1 MLTPKNHGVMM
12 DLLLG
17 DLFDDS
23 LLNEVYARLSDGQ
36 VEAGM
41 HDLFLGLQARRQNT
55 SDQEW
60 AEYVA
65 LCMRHPLKDLL
76 FQDPFTRHAAQKPRG
91 YAGDA
96 SLMDLIYSREER
108 WPLPEATSPLGRKI
122 FDYTSC
128 APAAEGVRSRRG
140 FVADL
145 LDHLVEELHQPHV
158 LSIAAGHLREAILSS
173 AVRRRKLGR
182 YVALDQDT
190 QSLEEVDRC
199 YAGYGVEIVPASI
212 RQILTQ
218 KVGLGE
224 FHFVYSMGL
233 FDYVQQTVA
242 QRLVWEMFQMLRAR
256 GRLLV
261 ANFLPGIRD
270 IGYMESFMEWKLLFR
285 TRQDMLDLTML
296 IPQEAIQ
303 DIRIFTEE
311 NQNIIFLQVIKR

>member
-1 MLTPKNHGVMM
+1 MLTSKSQGAM

-17 DLFDDS
+17 DLFDDT
-23 LLNEVYARLSDGQ
+23 LLNEVYANICDGKI
-36 VEAGM
+36 ETGM
-41 HDLFLGLQARRQNT
+41 NDLFLGLQTRRQNT

-60 AEYVA
+60 TEYVS

-76 FQDPFTRHAAQKPRG
+76 FQDPFTRHAAEKPRG

-96 SLMDLIYSREER
+96 VLLDLIYSRDEG
-108 WPLPEATSPLGRKI
+108 WPVPDGTTELGRKI

-145 LDHLVEELHQPHV
+145 IDHLVEEVHQPHV
-158 LSIAAGHLREAILSS
+158 LSIASGHLREAILSS
-173 AVRRRKLGR
+173 AVKRRKLGR
-182 YVALDQDT
+182 FVALDQDT
-190 QSLEEVDRC
+190 QSLEEIDRR
-199 YAGYGVEIVPASI
+199 YSGYGVEVVPASI

-224 FHFVYSMGL
+224 FHLVYSMGL

-242 QRLVWEMFQMLRAR
+242 QRLVWEMFQMLHPR

-270 IGYMESFMEWKLLFR
+270 IGYMESYMAWKLLYR
-285 TRQDMLDLTML
+285 TRQEMLDLTML
-296 IPQEAIQ
+296 IPQEKIR

-311 NQNIIFLQVIKR
+311 NQNIIFLQISKR